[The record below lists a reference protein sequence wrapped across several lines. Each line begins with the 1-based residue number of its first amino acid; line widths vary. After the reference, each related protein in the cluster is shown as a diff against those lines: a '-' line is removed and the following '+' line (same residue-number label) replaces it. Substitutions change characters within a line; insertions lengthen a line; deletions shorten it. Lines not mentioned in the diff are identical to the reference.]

1 MQVKFLKWG
10 NSLALR
16 VPNAFAKE
24 LGATEVFG
32 PEEAAD
38 KVRQVT
44 GGKGVEVA
52 IECSAATSA
61 RILCL
66 GSARQ
71 WGRVIFIGEGGEVEF
86 APSPTLIH
94 HQLSLKGSWVTGL
107 GEMEDLLEFLVRR
120 EIHPERTVTQ
130 RYTLEETGEAY
141 RVFGAGETAGKVV
154 VIP

>member
-1 MQVKFLKWG
+1 
-10 NSLALR
+10 
-16 VPNAFAKE
+16 
-24 LGATEVFG
+24 
-32 PEEAAD
+32 
-38 KVRQVT
+38 
-44 GGKGVEVA
+44 
-52 IECSAATSA
+52 
-61 RILCL
+61 
-66 GSARQ
+66 
-71 WGRVIFIGEGGEVEF
+71 VEF